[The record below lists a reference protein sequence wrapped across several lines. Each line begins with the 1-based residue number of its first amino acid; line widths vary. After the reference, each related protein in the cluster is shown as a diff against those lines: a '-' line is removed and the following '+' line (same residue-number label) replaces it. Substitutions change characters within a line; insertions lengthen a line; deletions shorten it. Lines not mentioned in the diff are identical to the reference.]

1 MSGCA
6 RHLGSL
12 LAAAGVGVAML
23 TAAPAGAVPK
33 CINTTPTTTQ
43 CQTNGSTQI
52 VTTPPATNFS
62 PGWGW
67 GIGLGGFS
75 IVW

>member
-1 MSGCA
+1 MSVYA
-6 RHLGSL
+6 RYLGAF
-12 LAAAGVGVAML
+12 LATASVGAAML

-33 CINTTPTTTQ
+33 CTNTTPTTTL

-52 VTTPPATNFS
+52 VTTPPATNFY

-67 GIGLGGFS
+67 GWGLGGFS
-75 IVW
+75 IIW

>member
-1 MSGCA
+1 MVIGVAALSA
-6 RHLGSL
+6 EP
-12 LAAAGVGVAML
+12 AAA
-23 TAAPAGAVPK
+23 TPT
-33 CINTTPTTTQ
+33 CINTGPNTTM

-75 IVW
+75 IIW

>member
-1 MSGCA
+1 MSGFA
-6 RHLGSL
+6 RHLGAF
-12 LAAAGVGVAML
+12 LATAGIGVAL
-23 TAAPAGAVPK
+23 LSAAPAGAAPK
-33 CINTTPTTTQ
+33 CTNTGPNTTQ

-67 GIGLGGFS
+67 GIGLGGFP

>member
-6 RHLGSL
+6 RYLGAL
-12 LAAAGVGVAML
+12 LATAGMSVAML
-23 TAAPAGAVPK
+23 TAASANATPK

-67 GIGLGGFS
+67 GIGLGGFP

>member
-6 RHLGSL
+6 RHLGAL
-12 LAAAGVGVAML
+12 LATAGMSVAVL
-23 TAAPAGAVPK
+23 TAAPASAVPK

-67 GIGLGGFS
+67 GFGLGGFS
-75 IVW
+75 IIW

>member
-1 MSGCA
+1 
-6 RHLGSL
+6 
-12 LAAAGVGVAML
+12 ML

-67 GIGLGGFS
+67 GLGLGGFS